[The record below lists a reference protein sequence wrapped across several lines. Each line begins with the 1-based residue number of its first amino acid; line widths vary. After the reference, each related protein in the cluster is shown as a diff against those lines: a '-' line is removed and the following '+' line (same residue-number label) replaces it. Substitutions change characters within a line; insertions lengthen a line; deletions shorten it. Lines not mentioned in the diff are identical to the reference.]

1 MEYDKLEYLKRAH
14 EYDKKILD
22 MITVLSVVYFVFL
35 FIEFYMERLSGTL
48 HVLII
53 IDTIMCM
60 IFLADSLYFL
70 GRARN
75 KREYFKKYFLDF
87 LAAMPLLALAWVW
100 PQLLFLSL
108 FKIMRGVKSLLKIYD
123 FLIENSNPK
132 IKIKLRKP
140 LP

>member
-14 EYDKKILD
+14 EYDKKLLD
-22 MITVLSVVYFVFL
+22 MITVFSVVYFVFL
-35 FIEFYMERLSGTL
+35 FIEFYLERLSGTL

-53 IDTIMCM
+53 IDTVMCM
-60 IFLADSLYFL
+60 IFLADALYFL
-70 GRARN
+70 GRAQN
-75 KREYFKKYFLDF
+75 KREYFRKYFLDF
-87 LAAMPLLALAWVW
+87 LAAIPLLALAWLW

-123 FLIENSNPK
+123 FLIENTNPK
-132 IKIKLRKP
+132 IKIKLRKL